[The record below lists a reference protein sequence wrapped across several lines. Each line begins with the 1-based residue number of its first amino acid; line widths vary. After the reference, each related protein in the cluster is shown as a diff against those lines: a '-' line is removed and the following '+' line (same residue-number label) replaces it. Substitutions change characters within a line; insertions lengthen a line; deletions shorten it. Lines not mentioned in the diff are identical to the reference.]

1 MADFNVNYI
10 TGKQG
15 QQGTVLAGVTTMSST
30 GSMRIPSGPTEQRGG
45 RGRALVG
52 GNYPVANVLQ
62 RIEIA
67 TTGNAADFGD
77 LKNSNYENGSFASST
92 RGIFMGGGG
101 DNDAIDY
108 VTISSGG
115 GASEFSETGMIQPC
129 YPWPTGFN
137 NSTRGGVMGGAG
149 PAGRVNV
156 IQYVTIATTGKSSDF
171 GDLMLNSR
179 RGAAS
184 SSPTRA
190 VHYTGRDDSPGTG
203 RTKLIQYITTATK
216 GDALEFGEL
225 SDDRDS
231 FTGCSGSSTR
241 GIIGGGVT
249 PAANV
254 NTIEYVTIA
263 TLSNSV
269 NFGDLTDS
277 RRAGGGASSQTRAL
291 FCGGYTPGV
300 NIIDY
305 VTITTEGDAKDF
317 GDMSVV
323 TYLAAACSDVNG
335 GLGD

>member
-1 MADFNVNYI
+1 MSDLRINNI
-10 TGKQG
+10 TDRIGDRG
-15 QQGTVLAGVTTMSST
+15 PVIAGVST
-30 GSMRIPSGPTEQRGG
+30 VTGTGAFTVPVGPTEMRGG
-45 RGRALVG
+45 RGRAIVG
-52 GNYPVANVLQ
+52 GNYPAANVLQ

-101 DNDAIDY
+101 DNDSIDY

-115 GASEFSETGMIQPC
+115 GGNEFKEVGMIQPC

-203 RTKLIQYITTATK
+203 RTKIIQYITTATK
-216 GDALEFGEL
+216 GDALQFGEL

-254 NTIEYVTIA
+254 NTIEYITIA
-263 TLSNSV
+263 TLGNSV
-269 NFGDLTDS
+269 NFGDLTND

-305 VTITTEGDAKDF
+305 VTIATTGDASDF
-317 GDMSVV
+317 GDLTLA

-335 GLGD
+335 GLG